1 MITVIS
7 IILNYNISLPI
18 NKLKDYMTLRKNILI
33 TGASSGLGKGM
44 AIEFAKQG
52 CNLALCARRVE
63 KMEELKQE
71 LLSINSNIKVFLRS
85 LDVNDHDAVFEV
97 FKAFKEDM
105 GTLDRVIVNA
115 GMGKG
120 ASIGTGYFYANKQ
133 TAETNFIAAVAQ
145 CEAAVEIFREQ
156 NSGHLVTISSI
167 SAVRGF
173 RRAMTVYAATKAAL
187 TSLSEGIRIDLMKTP
202 IKVSCVHP
210 GFIRSEINE
219 QVKTVPFIVDTETG
233 CKAMVNAI
241 NKEKANSYV
250 PSWPW
255 AVAQLLL
262 RIAPISLLR
271 KMS

>member
-1 MITVIS
+1 
-7 IILNYNISLPI
+7 
-18 NKLKDYMTLRKNILI
+18 MTTRRNILI

-52 CNLALCARRVE
+52 CNLALCARRFENLE
-63 KMEELKQE
+63 KLKDELH
-71 LLSINSNIKVFLRS
+71 SINPNIDVYIRS

-97 FKAFKEDM
+97 FDAFKADM

-120 ASIGTGYFYANKQ
+120 ASIGTGYFHANKQ
-133 TAETNFIAAVAQ
+133 TAVTNFVSALAQ
-145 CEAAVEIFREQ
+145 CEAAMAIFRAQ

-173 RRAMTVYAATKAAL
+173 RRAMTVY
-187 TSLSEGIRIDLMKTP
+187 GR
-202 IKVSCVHP
+202 
-210 GFIRSEINE
+210 
-219 QVKTVPFIVDTETG
+219 
-233 CKAMVNAI
+233 AMVNAI
-241 NKEKANSYV
+241 NKEKANAFV

-255 AVAQLLL
+255 AILHWIM
-262 RIAPISLLR
+262 RIAPASSIR